1 MIIEDLLENIYFFA
15 VLNFFT
21 IKMNEGSFKTS
32 KEEKQLIQQIKK
44 AAVLGSGV
52 MGSGIAA
59 HLANIGIPTLLL
71 DIVPRELTEQEK
83 NKGLTLED
91 KVVRNRISATA
102 IQKLLK
108 QKPAPL
114 TSKKNIA
121 LIEAGNF
128 EDDMEKLKDVDWII
142 EVVVENLDIKKQIF
156 ERVDA
161 NRKPGSIVSSNTS
174 GISVEA
180 MIEGRSD
187 DFKKHF
193 LGTHFFNPPR
203 YLKLLEIIPTKET
216 APEVL
221 SFMKKFGED
230 VLGKGVVEAKD
241 TPNFIANRIGT
252 YGLLVTVR
260 EMIKGGYSVGEVDS
274 VTGPLIGR
282 PKSATFRTL
291 DVVGLDTFAH
301 VARNVYEKVEGAE
314 KEVFEVPAFMNK
326 MIENGWLGS
335 KSGQGFFLKQGKEIL
350 EINPETLEYGP
361 RKKLS
366 APSIELANQAKG
378 TANKLKTLV
387 FANDRAGQLLWSIFA
402 PVFVYSAELVG
413 VIADDIVAIDRAMKW
428 GFGWSQG
435 PFESWD
441 ALGVEKVVS
450 RMEAEGLAVPAWVKE
465 MLEKGIASF
474 YKEDENGD
482 VYFYHNGE
490 YKLIE
495 ENPKVINLAKIKKQ
509 KGVIK
514 KNSGA
519 SLIDIGDGV
528 ALLEFHSKSNAIG
541 PDILQM
547 INFAIDEV
555 EKNYKGLVIGNQGK
569 NFCVGANLAMILME
583 AQDDNIFDLDLVVR
597 QFQQASMK
605 IKYSSKPVVVAPFG
619 MTLGGGAEVCLPA
632 AHIQAS
638 SETYMGLVEVGV
650 GLIPGGGG
658 NKELYIK
665 HLNSLPNGVEV
676 DLQNIANKVFE
687 SIAMAKVSTSAEE
700 ARENNFLSKAD
711 GISFNSDHLI
721 YDAKQ
726 AVLALYEKGYRPPV
740 RRKIP
745 VVGET
750 GYATLLLAAQSM
762 YYSGYISEHDLKIA
776 KKLAYVIAGGKV
788 PYGTEV
794 DEQYLLDLEREAFL
808 SLVAEPK
815 TQQRMQ
821 HMLLKGKPL
830 RN

>member
-1 MIIEDLLENIYFFA
+1 M
-15 VLNFFT
+15 
-21 IKMNEGSFKTS
+21 
-32 KEEKQLIQQIKK
+32 QQIKK

-71 DIVPRELTEQEK
+71 DIVPRELTDAEK
-83 NKGLTLED
+83 EKGLTLED
-91 KVVRNRISATA
+91 KVVRNRISESGK
-102 IQKLLK
+102 QKLLK

-128 EDDMEKLKDVDWII
+128 DDDMERLKDVDWVI
-142 EVVVENLDIKKQIF
+142 EVVVENLAVKKQVF
-156 ERVDA
+156 EKVDQY
-161 NRKPGSIVSSNTS
+161 RKQGSIISSNTS

-180 MIEGRSD
+180 MAEGRSE
-187 DFKKHF
+187 DFQKHF

-203 YLKLLEIIPTKET
+203 YLKLLEVIPTKNT
-216 APEVL
+216 DPVIL
-221 SFMKKFGED
+221 SFMKQFGED

-252 YGLLVTVR
+252 YGLLITVQ
-260 EMIKGGYSVGEVDS
+260 EMLKGGYSVGEVDS
-274 VTGPLIGR
+274 VTGPMIGR

-301 VARNVYEKVEGAE
+301 VAKNVYEQVEGKE
-314 KEVFEVPAFMNK
+314 KTVFEVPEFMK
-326 MIENGWLGS
+326 AMLDKGWLGS
-335 KSGQGFFLKQGKEIL
+335 KSGQGFFLKKGKEIL
-350 EINPETLEYGP
+350 ELDPVNLEYGP
-361 RKKLS
+361 RKKLKT
-366 APSIELANQAKG
+366 AATELSKQEKG
-378 TANKLKTLV
+378 TANKMKALV
-387 FANDRAGQLLWSIFA
+387 YADDRAGHLLWNILSPALIYSAQLL
-402 PVFVYSAELVG
+402 G
-413 VIADDIVAIDRAMKW
+413 MIADDIVAVDRAMRW
-428 GFGWSQG
+428 GFGWELG
-435 PFESWD
+435 PFETWD
-441 ALGVEKVVS
+441 AIGLEKS
-450 RMEAEGLAVPAWVKE
+450 LKKMEEAGEEVPVWVKE
-465 MLEKGIASF
+465 MLEKGFTSF
-474 YKEDENGD
+474 YKEEEGNL
-482 VYFYHNGE
+482 YYYHNGE

-495 ENPKVINLAKIKKQ
+495 ENPKAINLKRLKKQ

-519 SLIDIGDGV
+519 SLVDLGDGV

-541 PDILQM
+541 LDILQM

-555 EKNYKGLVIGNQGK
+555 EKNFKGLVIGNQGK
-569 NFCVGANLAMILME
+569 NFSVGANLAMILME
-583 AQDDNIFDLDLVVR
+583 AQDDNIYELDMVVR
-597 QFQQASMK
+597 HFQQAMTK
-605 IKYSSKPVVVAPFG
+605 IKYSSKPVVAAPFG
-619 MTLGGGAEVCLPA
+619 MTLGGGSEVCLPT

-665 HLNSLPNGVEV
+665 HLNSMPNGVEF
-676 DLQNIANKVFE
+676 DLQKVANKVFE
-687 SIAMAKVSTSAEE
+687 SVAMAKVSTSGEE
-700 ARENNFLSKAD
+700 ARDNNFLNFAD
-711 GISFNSDHLI
+711 GISINGDHQL

-726 AVLALYEKGYRPPV
+726 AVLSLYEKGYTPPV
-740 RRKIP
+740 RKKVP

-750 GYATLLLAAQSM
+750 GYATLLLGAQAM
-762 YYSGYISEHDLKIA
+762 MYSGFISEHDLKIA

-808 SLVAEPK
+808 SLVADPK
-815 TQQRMQ
+815 SQQRMQ